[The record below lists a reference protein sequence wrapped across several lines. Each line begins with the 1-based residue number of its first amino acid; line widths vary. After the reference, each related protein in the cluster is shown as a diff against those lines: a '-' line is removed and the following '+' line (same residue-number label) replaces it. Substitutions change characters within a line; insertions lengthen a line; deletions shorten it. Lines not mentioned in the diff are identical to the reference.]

1 MDRLKLAG
9 LRYLRDVEEREA
21 LRLRA
26 EAERLSRAAKRRL
39 RRRRQPRLPIA
50 PKPVRPGIV
59 LQVRA
64 VCKRDSRGKR
74 AQNWKRKFS
83 APPAGSKSVQK
94 NVSAPAQKSSAQTM
108 DTARV
113 DVRMMD
119 ARSACTDVRKGMDT
133 ARADVRKMDA
143 RDFGSAVRIEMD
155 AWAAVDLFSA
165 LMTESGD
172 YEQIDVRRTIKFHGG
187 GLRRRRGPTT

>member
-50 PKPVRPGIV
+50 PKPLPPGIV

-64 VCKRDSRGKR
+64 GLQKGFAWEEGTELE
-74 AQNWKRKFS
+74 AQILSTPSW
-83 APPAGSKSVQK
+83 V
-94 NVSAPAQKSSAQTM
+94 
-108 DTARV
+108 
-113 DVRMMD
+113 
-119 ARSACTDVRKGMDT
+119 
-133 ARADVRKMDA
+133 
-143 RDFGSAVRIEMD
+143 
-155 AWAAVDLFSA
+155 
-165 LMTESGD
+165 
-172 YEQIDVRRTIKFHGG
+172 
-187 GLRRRRGPTT
+187 